1 MPLSISLTTRIS
13 MCLFPYRKMGATKI
27 PFQTSNK
34 NAIRDARHELECRI
48 IKYPI
53 SQKESLKRIETIG

>member
-1 MPLSISLTTRIS
+1 M
-13 MCLFPYRKMGATKI
+13 KATKI
-27 PFQTSNK
+27 PLQTSNK
-34 NAIRDARHELECRI
+34 NAIRDARHELGCRI